1 MNKMKKTTLCLGFAA
16 MTAIA
21 FSSCQSFKDG
31 EGGMQY
37 KIIHDEGKEK
47 IKEGDFISLG
57 VILQREDDSV
67 LVSSYEMDQPNYIAA
82 QKPMYTGDIFTALG
96 MLGEGDSAVFRLNLD
111 TLTSKT
117 GQPRSPEMKGDY
129 IAYTFKINKV
139 IPKGDTADSL
149 FNAEIEKYIAQ
160 DREKAK
166 NSESAKVENYIKENK
181 LDVQTTGSGLK
192 YTIEKEGEGAKANVG
207 DTVVVHYTGRF
218 LGGKVFDTSVKE
230 DAQKAGVYNQ
240 MREPYEPMKIPIG
253 IGAVVP
259 GWDEGLALLPKGS
272 KATLVLPSSLAY
284 GENGNMGIPPYTP
297 LAFDVEIIDIKP
309 QQGGG
314 TAPQATNPGGAAPA
328 AASK

>member
-1 MNKMKKTTLCLGFAA
+1 MLGLAAFAA
-16 MTAIA
+16 VGL
-21 FSSCQSFKDG
+21 SSCQNFKEG
-31 EGGMQY
+31 TGGMQY
-37 KIIHDEGKEK
+37 KIVEDAGKEK
-47 IKEGDFISLG
+47 IKEGDFVSLG
-57 VILQREDDSV
+57 VILKRDDDSV

-82 QKPMYTGDIFTALG
+82 QKPMYEGDIFTALG
-96 MLGEGDSAVFRLNLD
+96 MLGEGDSAIFKLNLD

-117 GQPRSPEMKGDY
+117 GQPRSPEMKGEH
-129 IAYTFKINKV
+129 IIYTFKINKV
-139 IPKGDTADSL
+139 IPKGDLNDSL
-149 FNAEIEKYIAQ
+149 FNAEIEKYIAE

-166 NSESAKVENYIKENK
+166 NAEAGKLENYIKEHK
-181 LDVQTTGSGLK
+181 LETEKTASGLQ
-192 YTIEKEGEGAKANVG
+192 YYIEKEGDGPKAAVG

-230 DAQKAGVYNQ
+230 EAQKAGVYNQ

-272 KATLVLPSSLAY
+272 KATLVLPSNLAY

-309 QQGGG
+309 QQGGTSTPATG
-314 TAPQATNPGGAAPA
+314 T
-328 AASK
+328 K